1 MSVIND
7 VMKQIDRIVRQCFKY
22 IRRGPIWFRFII
34 LLIVVLWVSK
44 TFGPSNKEGF
54 SEGFISQQ
62 KKFVLKKGDEVY
74 DDFYVSIYDDL
85 TYDQLKNTFEV
96 GEIAKAVKVNP
107 KKSVILDIGSGTG
120 KHCDLMSK
128 TFETSNVY
136 GLDKSTEMVKY
147 SKEQYPEINFKLG
160 DALTAMTYPENTF
173 TLITCLYFTIYN
185 IEDKA
190 TFFQNCYNWLMPGG
204 YLAIHLV
211 NRDMFDP
218 ILNVAD
224 PLQMVSAQKYA
235 KKRITNS
242 YVKFVDF
249 QYKADFKLD
258 KPNNTAVFEEVMID
272 DKTKKTRKNEH
283 MLYMPTQKDVLSSAR
298 NAGFIMK
305 GHIDMVVCQYEYQ
318 YIYLLYKP
326 A

>member
-7 VMKQIDRIVRQCFKY
+7 IMKQIDRIVRQCFKY
-22 IRRGPIWFRFII
+22 IRRGPTWFRFII
-34 LLIVVLWVSK
+34 LLIVVLWISK
-44 TFGPSNKEGF
+44 TFSPTNKEGF
-54 SEGFISQQ
+54 SEGFISQK

-85 TYDQLKNTFEV
+85 TYDQLKNNFEV
-96 GEIAKAVKVNP
+96 GEIAKATKVNP

-120 KHCDLMSK
+120 KHCDLLSK
-128 TFETSNVY
+128 TFKTKNVY
-136 GLDKSTEMVKY
+136 GLDKSIEMVKY

-173 TLITCLYFTIYN
+173 SLITCLYFTIYN

-235 KKRITNS
+235 KQRITNS

-258 KPNNTAVFEEVMID
+258 KPSNTAVFEEVMID
-272 DKTKKTRKNEH
+272 DETKKTRKNEH
-283 MLYMPTQKDVLSSAR
+283 MLYMPTQKKVLTDAR
-298 NAGFIMK
+298 NAGFVMK